1 MCCPGRAS
9 LTLCLRGLRALARAV
24 RVPRC
29 KSRCFN
35 AKLQQAP
42 PKTARG
48 GGLVVFLYRRRGDG
62 AASTFTAWDR
72 ARLPQ
77 AETWNGANTL
87 GGLATPVPRFGSTG
101 CAPESAHCHFRRSTS
116 FTLLPET
123 HLPTG
128 RSPESWQFNMVSEPG
143 CSGWVFPWVAIFWAQ
158 VIVILHCGPAPVL
171 TQ

>member
-1 MCCPGRAS
+1 MASLCARIATCEGETRRKGWPCNMCCPGRAS
-9 LTLCLRGLRALARAV
+9 LTLCLRGLRAVARAV

-116 FTLLPET
+116 FSAARDP
-123 HLPTG
+123 
-128 RSPESWQFNMVSEPG
+128 SACWAVSRIMA
-143 CSGWVFPWVAIFWAQ
+143 VQQNVMKI
-158 VIVILHCGPAPVL
+158 I
-171 TQ
+171 